1 MVKKSRGGEPMNP
14 VYFRPDRQLIEA
26 VKPLVKEVWLL
37 WQQDESLFKSPLHF
51 ALEVLAKPFNQG
63 EEKPV
68 IKEHKTIIG
77 WAKDWE
83 KEVRS

>member
-1 MVKKSRGGEPMNP
+1 MNP

-51 ALEVLAKPFNQG
+51 A
-63 EEKPV
+63 
-68 IKEHKTIIG
+68 
-77 WAKDWE
+77 
-83 KEVRS
+83 